1 MNKTTLLQLFLL
13 LLIFQTSIYAQ
24 GISEPLPQGDY
35 EIGYSHYWYKGDF
48 YWNPATPSFNDT
60 WNNGT
65 FYFRMGVYDILS
77 LAVEFMVWP
86 VNSASNYPGEAFL
99 NYTLGMTLSSTNIR
113 ILFFDAYVN
122 IHYLQNTYLDQSDQK
137 KDKRFSNMVISV
149 PFRYQFYK
157 RYAIWIA
164 PAYNWN
170 ESDYFEDQT
179 YSRLKDSAGII
190 FGADAL
196 FFKHIYLNLNVIYTD
211 YFLPNIVA
219 GYRF

>member
-1 MNKTTLLQLFLL
+1 MNNTALVQL
-13 LLIFQTSIYAQ
+13 LLILLILQASIYAQ
-24 GISEPLPQGDY
+24 GISEPLTQGEY

-48 YWNPATPSFNDT
+48 YWNPATPSDYDA

-65 FYFRMGVYDILS
+65 LYFRMGVYDILS
-77 LAVEFMVWP
+77 LAVESMVWP
-86 VNSASNYPGEAFL
+86 VNSGSNYPGESFL
-99 NYTLGMTLSSTNIR
+99 NYTLGMTLASPNIR
-113 ILFFDAYVN
+113 ILLFDAFVN
-122 IHYLQNTYLDQSDQK
+122 IHYLQNMYLDQSVQK
-137 KDKRFSNMVISV
+137 KDKRFINIVISV

-164 PAYNWN
+164 PAYLWN
-170 ESDYFEDQT
+170 ESDYLEDRT
-179 YSRLKDSAGII
+179 YSRLKDSAGIL

-196 FFKHIYLNLNVIYTD
+196 FLKHIYLNLNVTYTD